1 MVEWHGRNLSTHS
14 HTSQYSQ
21 PSLDVLSMQ
30 SRCAENRSSQRHR
43 ICARDDRCSS
53 LISHK
58 TAIEDHASFMVKS
71 RSSSRSLRVANLSQ
85 ELAFLALMRT
95 CSVPE

>member
-21 PSLDVLSMQ
+21 PPLDVLPTP
-30 SRCAENRSSQRHR
+30 SRPAENRSSQRHQ
-43 ICARDDRCSS
+43 ICAHDDRCSS

-58 TAIEDHASFMVKS
+58 TAIEDDASFMVKT
-71 RSSSRSLRVANLSQ
+71 RSSSRLETMANPSS
-85 ELAFLALMRT
+85 ELASLALMRT